1 MDNPITKYTIKF
13 VSLTAV
19 ILVIFKVMM
28 KKPWFDAI
36 LLSMIIVV
44 ALICVENIVDM
55 NYTVA
60 NPTDCS
66 QCKIPQGVTSLEEG
80 FETTTPATETTTPTS
95 TTTDGKVAS
104 PTPQLNQTE
113 TQQQI
118 QNKITAGQNLDNE
131 YGQYADSAL
140 QKWDD
145 EQVKKANLF
154 RMSIGN
160 PELVTQYLQDGKG
173 FYDKLYKDSTNG
185 MKTGDILNNELAYGD
200 YNYIGPLNAGMIN
213 PRMTYIMPSSWYP
226 VPPFAQPCAISA
238 NNKSNVTAIIN
249 NDGTNNLM
257 SYADLKDF
265 EKTSRMTGSIGMN
278 LEYIKKFLNNPET
291 CN

>member
-1 MDNPITKYTIKF
+1 
-13 VSLTAV
+13 
-19 ILVIFKVMM
+19 MM

-66 QCKIPQGVTSLEEG
+66 QCKIQEG
-80 FETTTPATETTTPTS
+80 FETTTPATTTPATQTTTTS
-95 TTTDGKVAS
+95 AIPSTA
-104 PTPQLNQTE
+104 PQLNQAE

-118 QNKITAGQNLDNE
+118 QNKITTGQNLDNE
-131 YGQYADSAL
+131 YGLFANSAL
-140 QKWDD
+140 QKMDD

-160 PELVTQYLQDGKG
+160 PEVVTQYLQDGKG
-173 FYDKLYKDSTNG
+173 FYDKLYNDSTNG
-185 MKTGDILNNELAYGD
+185 MKSGDILNNELAYGD

-213 PRMTYIMPSSWYP
+213 PRMTYVMPSSWYP

-291 CN
+291 YN